1 MLPPEEKWIKPGTS
15 VWFDEKHLQLGMVI
29 ESFVTREQRIGG
41 TVEVLKY
48 WIYFVSQDRRYPFVH
63 ERVVN
68 AAKKMEKIRKT
79 RQQNESKSR

>member
-29 ESFVTREQRIGG
+29 EAYRGTDMYQR
-41 TVEVLKY
+41 EVLMY